1 MASLSAIVLT
11 CNEEKH
17 IARLLRNLAGVC
29 EAVFVVDS
37 FSSDATVATARA
49 GGAIVLT
56 NEFVNYSRQFQWA
69 IDNAPIATEW
79 VLRIDADELLT
90 PELIEEIELRLPH
103 LAADVA
109 GLAMNRRH
117 IFLGRWIRHGGRYPL
132 TLLRIWRRGCARI
145 EQRWMD
151 EHMTLTR
158 GRSIILRHDFLD
170 HNLNDLTFF
179 TAKHNQYATREAI
192 DRIVGRWPLFDIA
205 PVLEGEGASRH
216 AAAKRRVKEGI
227 YNRLP
232 IWAGPLLYFLCR
244 YVLQLGFLDGRE
256 GLIYHGLQGF
266 WYRFLVAAKL
276 VEFERGLMSA
286 IGEEGRILALARMTG
301 YPAENL
307 TPSSPRA
314 PARGQCADAL

>member
-1 MASLSAIVLT
+1 MANLSAIVLAG
-11 CNEEKH
+11 NEEKH
-17 IARLLRNLAGVC
+17 IARLLQNLAGVC
-29 EAVFVVDS
+29 EAVYVVDS

-90 PELIEEIELRLPH
+90 PELIEEIELRLPC
-103 LAADVA
+103 LAADIA

-132 TLLRIWRRGCARI
+132 TLLRIWRRGCACI

-158 GRSIILRHDFLD
+158 GRSITLRHDFLD

-192 DRIVGRWPLFDIA
+192 DRIASRWRLLEASPI
-205 PVLEGEGASRH
+205 LEGEGAPRH
-216 AAAKRRVKEGI
+216 AAAKRRIKERV

-232 IWAGPLLYFLCR
+232 IWAGPLLYFLYR
-244 YVLQLGFLDGRE
+244 YVLQLGFLDRRE
-256 GLIYHGLQGF
+256 GLIYHALQGF

-276 VEFERGLMSA
+276 VEFERALTSA
-286 IGEEGRILALARMTG
+286 SGEEGRILALARMTG
-301 YPAENL
+301 YSAESFRPGPHDL
-307 TPSSPRA
+307 PVREQS
-314 PARGQCADAL
+314 ADVL